1 MEPPATNA
9 IDGMKL
15 IITDVSVLF
24 DLFQINLLKEFFELD
39 VEICTTIFVYNEI
52 VSQEQLIEF
61 EQFKL
66 SKKLKVLELS
76 SNEIEEVVIFKT
88 KRNLKSIPDKTIL
101 WKAIQLNC
109 PLLTCDCKLKKE
121 ANDNGIEV
129 HGSIWVLTEL
139 ARQKIIEK
147 QQTVQLLEQ
156 LKVTNSRLPVTEIDK
171 IIRKLSS
178 N

>member
-1 MEPPATNA
+1 MR
-9 IDGMKL
+9 L

-24 DLFQINLLKEFFELD
+24 DLFQINLLNEFFELD
-39 VEICTTIFVYNEI
+39 FEICTTIFVYNEI

-66 SKKLKVLELS
+66 SKKLTVLELP

-139 ARQKIIEK
+139 ERQKIIEK

-156 LKVTNSRLPVTEIDK
+156 LKVTNSRLPFIEIDK

>member
-24 DLFQINLLKEFFELD
+24 DLFQINILPKFFELD
-39 VEICTTIFVYNEI
+39 FEICTTIFVYNEI
-52 VSQEQLIEF
+52 VQQEQLIEF
-61 EQFKL
+61 EEYKL
-66 SKKLKVLELS
+66 SKKITVLELS
-76 SNEIEEVVIFKT
+76 SDEVDEVVGFKT

-109 PLLTCDCKLKKE
+109 PLLTCDFKLKKE
-121 ANDNGIEV
+121 ALDNGIEV
-129 HGSIWVLTEL
+129 HGSIWVVTEL

-147 QQTVQLLEQ
+147 NQTILLLER
-156 LKVTNSRLPVTEIDK
+156 LKVINNRLPITEIDK
-171 IIRKLSS
+171 IIRHLSA